1 VIDPSLSLLRKVWI
15 LFSTFFRIGTFTI
28 GGGYAML
35 PLIEREF
42 VEDRKW
48 VTKEEMIDILAIVQ
62 SLPGI
67 IAVNSSIFIGYRVS
81 GLLGAVIATVGL
93 LISPIAMITAFA
105 YLYINVQE
113 KEFLQGLFI
122 GVRSGVTALILLAGI
137 RLGKSVL
144 TGIFAWSAAAASL
157 TAVWIIGVHAG
168 LVILF
173 SALAGSIA
181 YGINRARERR

>member
-1 VIDPSLSLLRKVWI
+1 MDQSLPLLRKVWI

-42 VEDRKW
+42 VEQRKW
-48 VTKEEMIDILAIVQ
+48 VTHEEMVDILAVVQ

-67 IAVNSSIFIGYRVS
+67 IAVNSSIFVGYRAA
-81 GLLGAVIATVGL
+81 GILGAVIATIGL
-93 LISPIAMITAFA
+93 LISPIAIITAFA
-105 YLYINVQE
+105 YLYINVQDQE
-113 KEFLQGLFI
+113 YLQGLFI

-137 RLGKSVL
+137 RLGRTIL
-144 TGIFAWSAAAASL
+144 TGAFSWSVAAASL
-157 TAVWIIGVHAG
+157 VAVWILDIHAG
-168 LVILF
+168 LVILA

-181 YGINRARERR
+181 YAILRARGSV